1 MKTIHTVMPA
11 ALLAVTNI
19 SFADFPPEEWFAN
32 DTLAVL
38 VVTNPTGI
46 RDSMHEIARA
56 ANAPV
61 QGASPIKA
69 FVRTFV
75 PDTDAVDL
83 DSPMVLVLQPAK
95 VNPLSPGGGMFG
107 PQPEM
112 VFFCHLAEGQTEAPS
127 ISGGLK
133 AAIVEDGWL
142 IASSGKAW
150 SPPSEDNSGGPW
162 LIDDAPLGDFVFVA
176 DFGTLWKQLG
186 PMAQMM
192 GGAMIMSMNQVPPG
206 SVPDK
211 RSKRK
216 SAAASK
222 AFRQSMKALG
232 QVDTIVATGDF
243 DGYDFVID
251 LDITTTNATEVSP
264 DNDAIERMSR
274 MLPAGQGASLA
285 MSKRML
291 ELYASIDFE
300 ALAEL
305 ANSESAP
312 FMTQDMAAEM
322 IKLTRGGVVATYN
335 LGPEG
340 FDAVSLA
347 DVSDSK
353 AYAAAI
359 PGFTKEFIEYM
370 GQSGVEAKPVDGEAN
385 TWSIDVVGDGP
396 NHEVFSALFGSDSQ
410 IKFTSPEESIEAFS
424 IGSADWNPIGKLND
438 NLLTQLLEEHGEESI
453 DLALTVD
460 PRQFMAAF
468 LDIAEKTGHGS
479 GSIATSPSA
488 RSSLVLGRSTGHQR
502 ATLRVNV
509 MGLARLG
516 MDMEQLNSG
525 AVATGGDK
533 LAPSPSGD

>member
-32 DTLAVL
+32 DTLAAF

-46 RDSMHEIARA
+46 RESMIEIAKA
-56 ANAPV
+56 ADAPV
-61 QGASPIKA
+61 EGANPVKA
-69 FVRTFV
+69 FVRSFV
-75 PDTDAVDL
+75 QDTDAIDL

-127 ISGGLK
+127 IGGGLK

-162 LIDDAPLGDFVFVA
+162 LVEDAPLGDFVFVA

-206 SVPDK
+206 SVPDERKK
-211 RSKRK
+211 RQ

-243 DGYDFVID
+243 EGYDFVVD
-251 LDITTTNATEVSP
+251 LDITTKKATEVSP

-274 MLPAGQGASLA
+274 MLPANQGASLA

-291 ELYASIDFE
+291 ELYASIDFD
-300 ALAEL
+300 ALSEL

-312 FMTQDMAAEM
+312 FMSQDMAAEM
-322 IKLTRGGVVATYN
+322 IKLTQDGVVASYD
-335 LGPEG
+335 LGPDG
-340 FDAVSLA
+340 FGAVSLA
-347 DVSDSK
+347 DVSDSN
-353 AYAAAI
+353 AYAAEI
-359 PGFTKEFIEYM
+359 PTFMTALSKFM
-370 GQSGVEAKPVDGEAN
+370 GESGMEAKPVDGDAN
-385 TWSIDVVGDGP
+385 TWSIEANSDTK
-396 NHEVFSALFGSDSQ
+396 FLSAFFGNQGQMRFRSLADS
-410 IKFTSPEESIEAFS
+410 TEAFI
-424 IGSADWNPIGKLND
+424 IGPASWHPLGQNDD
-438 NLLTQLLEEHGEESI
+438 NLLTQLLEEHSGESI
-453 DLALTVD
+453 DLAVTAD
-460 PRQFMAAF
+460 PRRFMAGF
-468 LDIAEKTGHGS
+468 LSIAEKAGEGT
-479 GSIATSPSA
+479 GSIPSSPSA
-488 RSSLVLGRSTGHQR
+488 RLSLVLGRSTGHQH
-502 ATLRVNV
+502 ATLRMNV
-509 MGLARLG
+509 MGLASLSID
-516 MDMEQLNSG
+516 MDQMTSG
-525 AVATGGDK
+525 TVASGSDK
-533 LAPSPSGD
+533 LAPSSSSD